1 MIYSIRYSRFP
12 GLPAT
17 RQKLLFTEEQTRI
30 KHAQKFSMYHSL
42 SNMPTYSWIF
52 ELRIGKQEKLPS
64 NLI

>member
-1 MIYSIRYSRFP
+1 MIYSIRYSRFL

-42 SNMPTYSWIF
+42 SREVAFQLDLRKVVSDF
-52 ELRIGKQEKLPS
+52 ETA
-64 NLI
+64 LIPPI